1 LNVLYLVHNLAD
13 AAVWRRAEMLRRG
26 GATVEIAGFRRAGS
40 LIASGDD
47 GSAIELGQT
56 FDAKF
61 AQRLMAIAA
70 ALPAIRRSVTPRA
83 PVDVI
88 IARNL
93 EMLMLAN
100 RLASAPPGTP
110 SVVYECLDIH
120 RLLLRQDMVGGAM
133 RQAERVLARRCT
145 LLLTSSPAFVR
156 EYFGGI
162 NPLGVPALLVE
173 NKVLNGG
180 GERGTN
186 PALARPRVAGEP
198 IRIGWFGAL
207 RCSTSLQ
214 RLAAFTRAADGRF
227 EVILRG
233 KPALNEF
240 DDFHGFVSAEPFMR
254 FEGPYRNPD
263 DLAQI
268 YSEVQFA
275 WTIDYFEAGQNSK
288 WLLPNR
294 LYEGCL
300 HGAIPIALNGTE
312 TARYLDEHGLGL
324 RLDDT
329 DVATMMASLGA
340 LTEAQVAAL
349 ARDVAEHDHPHFV
362 LDDVECVALVGRLA
376 SPGRTAQPVLEAA

>member
-13 AAVWRRAEMLRRG
+13 AAVWRRVEMLRRG
-26 GATVEIAGFRRAGS
+26 GAQVEVAGFRRADS
-40 LIASGDD
+40 FIASGDD
-47 GSAIELGQT
+47 GTAIELGQT

-61 AQRLMAIAA
+61 AQRMMAIAA

-100 RLASAPPGTP
+100 HLAPALPGTP
-110 SVVYECLDIH
+110 QVVYECLDIH

-133 RQAERVLARRCT
+133 RQAERLLARRCA

-156 EYFGGI
+156 DYFGSI
-162 NPLGVPALLVE
+162 NPVGVPALLVE
-173 NKVLNGG
+173 NKVLGG
-180 GERGTN
+180 TGERGSN
-186 PALARPRVAGEP
+186 PALTMPEGP

-207 RCSTSLQ
+207 RCSTSLR
-214 RLAAFTRAADGRF
+214 RLAAFTRAANGRF
-227 EVILRG
+227 EVVLRG
-233 KPALNEF
+233 KPALTEF
-240 DDFHGFVSAEPFMR
+240 DDFHGFVAAEPFMR

-275 WTIDYFEAGQNSK
+275 WAIDYFEAGQNSK

-300 HGAIPIALNGTE
+300 HGAIPIALAGTE
-312 TARYLDEHGLGL
+312 TARFLSEHGLGL
-324 RLDDT
+324 RLGDT
-329 DVATMMASLGA
+329 DVTTMMASLGA
-340 LTEAQVAAL
+340 LSDTRIAAL
-349 ARDVAEHDHPHFV
+349 AQEVADQDPRRFA
-362 LDDVECVALVGRLA
+362 LDEAECVALVARLA
-376 SPGRTAQPVLEAA
+376 GLGRGVEPVLEAA